1 MHAKPIQRAAA
12 LALILL
18 TGVVATTVMAIEE
31 PSYRVVQSFP
41 AFELRQYAPYLVAET
56 TVDAGFDQA
65 GNRAFRILA
74 DYIFGDNRA
83 KEKIQMTAPVTQQP
97 APPQPAPEAQPA
109 KGEKIEMT
117 APVTQ
122 RPAAADGVTGTG
134 AHRYVLSFV
143 MPQRFTLDTLPQP
156 NDPRV
161 KLRQE
166 PARLMAVRQ
175 YSGRW
180 TESSYGREEKKL
192 LDAIREQG
200 YEPIGTPVYARYNS
214 PFSLWFMRRN
224 EVMVAVRKAD

>member
-74 DYIFGDNRA
+74 DYIFGNNRA

-97 APPQPAPEAQPA
+97 ATGGQSP
-109 KGEKIEMT
+109 KGEQIEMT

-122 RPAAADGVTGTG
+122 RPAAVDTGTG
-134 AHRYVLSFV
+134 ADRYVLSFV
-143 MPQRFTLDTLPQP
+143 MPRRFTLDTLPAP

-161 KLRQE
+161 KLGEE

-175 YSGRW
+175 YSGSW
-180 TESSYGREEKKL
+180 TEASYRREEDKL
-192 LDAIREQG
+192 MDAVRKQG
-200 YEPIGTPVYARYNS
+200 YEAIGTPVYARFLWG
-214 PFSLWFMRRN
+214 FSLWFMRRN
-224 EVMVAVRKAD
+224 EVMVEVRKRD